1 MQNKVCAK
9 CGAAVAA
16 DAKFCTTC
24 GSSEFAAAPAAAPV
38 QAAAPVAAPAKK
50 PFPTWAKVLI
60 IIGII
65 ILLPV
70 ACTVACV
77 GGFVGAVDSTMNE
90 LEEIGEDLDSTYGDE
105 NESSDSGDYT
115 VNKAFTF
122 DDLEITVGDDILFT
136 TVSNQYSEHNGKSV
150 VKIPVTVKNLKSE
163 THSLNMFFYSVY
175 GANGTEVSNVSTLWI
190 TDKEDVLDYAGDL
203 RTGASYTKYIYAI
216 YDGDGTYAIEFNDFS
231 TKITVEVEVAK

>member
-9 CGAAVAA
+9 CGASVAA

-65 ILLPV
+65 IFIPV
-70 ACTVACV
+70 ACTVACTSA
-77 GGFVGAVDSTMNE
+77 FVGAVEEGINE
-90 LEEIGEDLDSTYGDE
+90 VEESINSTYGDE
-105 NESSDSGDYT
+105 NEASDSGDYA

-122 DDLEITVGDDILFT
+122 DDLEITVGDDVSFT
-136 TVSNQYSEHNGKSV
+136 TVTNQYSEYNGKTV
-150 VKIPVTVKNLKSE
+150 VKIPITVKNLKSE
-163 THSLNMFFYSVY
+163 THKLNMFYYSVY
-175 GANGTEVSNVSTLWI
+175 GANGTETKTVGAYFDDDSV
-190 TDKEDVLDYAGDL
+190 DYAGDL

-216 YDGDGTYAIEFNDFS
+216 YDADGTYAIEFDDWS

>member
-24 GSSEFAAAPAAAPV
+24 GSSEFAAAPAAPV

-65 ILLPV
+65 IFVPV
-70 ACTVACV
+70 ACTVACT
-77 GGFVGAVDSTMNE
+77 GALFGAAEEGLNE
-90 LEEIGEDLDSTYGDE
+90 LEENINSSYGDE
-105 NESSDSGDYT
+105 NESSDSGYYT